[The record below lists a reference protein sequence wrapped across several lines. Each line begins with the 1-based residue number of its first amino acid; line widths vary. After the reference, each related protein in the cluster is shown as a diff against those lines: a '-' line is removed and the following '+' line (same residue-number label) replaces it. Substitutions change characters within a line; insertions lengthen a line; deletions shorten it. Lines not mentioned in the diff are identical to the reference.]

1 MWPAWR
7 MHIRPHSKKGEA
19 MIRNSIKMAAVAM
32 AIFAAVPA
40 SAGRHRPPPV
50 PPTPPHEVPEPAD
63 FALFLLGV
71 GGLVIGRRSSRARR
85 TRAD

>member
-1 MWPAWR
+1 
-7 MHIRPHSKKGEA
+7 
-19 MIRNSIKMAAVAM
+19 MIRHGIKIVAVAI
-32 AIFAAVPA
+32 ALSAAMPA
-40 SAGRHRPPPV
+40 CAGRQKPVPV
-50 PPTPPHEVPEPAD
+50 PPTPTHEVPEPAD